1 MGVHHTDAGGVVK
14 NVNQCRA
21 ALTTPGGNK
30 PLGTCKISD
39 GSPSLLY
46 AKWRKSLKYGLF
58 LPQYH
63 RSARAI
69 EELTLAVGVLA
80 LVTARS

>member
-14 NVNQCRA
+14 NVNLCRA
-21 ALTTPGGNK
+21 ALTTPGGDK

-39 GSPSLLY
+39 GLPSLLY

-58 LPQYH
+58 LPYYR
-63 RSARAI
+63 RSTRAI
-69 EELTLAVGVLA
+69 EGLTLAVGALA

>member
-39 GSPSLLY
+39 GLPSFLY

>member
-39 GSPSLLY
+39 GLPSFLY
-46 AKWRKSLKYGLF
+46 AKWRKSLKYDLF
-58 LPQYH
+58 SPQH
-63 RSARAI
+63 RRSVRAI
-69 EELTLAVGVLA
+69 KGLTLAMGALA